1 MKNLLII
8 GAGGHGNVIKEI
20 AEDIGYE
27 RIGFI
32 DDINPNALG
41 KIKDVEKFKNYQEAF
56 VSIGNNTIRNKLL
69 SLLKEVGYHIPIL
82 IHPTAYVSKSA
93 VIEEGTVI
101 EPKAIVNTHTKVGKG
116 SIVSVGAII
125 DHDVSLGK
133 CVHINAGAI
142 VKAGGKVE
150 DFEKLDAGKVRENY
164 KQAKVVANSNDD
176 FIKEE
181 KEKTGMDIS
190 FF

>member
-1 MKNLLII
+1 MRSLLII

-32 DDINPNALG
+32 DDVNPNALG
-41 KIKDVEKFKNYQEAF
+41 KIKDVGKFKDYQEAF

-101 EPKAIVNTHTKVGKG
+101 EPKAIVNTHAKVGMG

-150 DFEKLDAGKVRENY
+150 DFEKLDAGKIRENY

-176 FIKEE
+176 FVKEE
-181 KEKTGMDIS
+181 KEKTGIDIS